1 MGIAD
6 RLRAIFAQPS
16 QSKQAPIV
24 YMNGVSGKGRRDRY
38 EDFAKEGY
46 KENAIVYRCV
56 NEIANGAAAVTFN
69 AFLDKDKIENHPILR
84 LLSRPNPRKAG
95 VEYFQSLY
103 AYILLSG
110 NAYGVYAGPDNAPP
124 RELYLLRPDRVRI
137 IPGETDIPK
146 GYDYI
151 INGQVRQ
158 TYPVQIDGRSEVKHF
173 SLWNPL
179 DDWYGLSP
187 LNAAAVDV
195 DQHNLAAQHNVGLLM
210 NGARPS
216 GAIIFKPKDETGM
229 GIQLTESQRQ
239 QLISDMESRFS
250 GTKNVARPMLLEGD
264 FDWKEMSLSPKDM
277 DFLELKNM
285 AAKDIA
291 LCFGVPGQL
300 VGIPDNQT
308 YSNVAEARLALYEE
322 TIIPM
327 LRRVESD
334 INEWLVPL
342 YREPSLRVAYD
353 IDSIPAIAER
363 RRRVYENVVQGVNA
377 GIISRNEARDR
388 LGLTAV
394 EGADDLY
401 IPANLF
407 PLGKVA
413 PIDAGMPEK
422 AYEEAYGEKRIIEI
436 YPDGE
441 PVPENLPAAYRPH
454 GSYRMCHNCGYYEDD
469 YCELFDAEV
478 RDRYVCNDWISHTD
492 DRAEKAEIDLKPTEA
507 MAEEAA
513 RALQWRKEGNVG
525 GTLVGVARANQLVN
539 RENLSESTV
548 LRMYS
553 FFARHEVDKQ
563 AEGFRPGEDG
573 YPSPG
578 RVAWGLWGGDP
589 GFSWARAKRRQIM
602 ADDKAVTVKVGDFV
616 EWDSSGG
623 MARGRITRIVRS
635 GTLKVPGTDF
645 TLNAT
650 EDDPAVLIRIYG
662 KDKDGKWAATT
673 TIVGHRVST
682 LTKIP
687 DLD

>member
-454 GSYRMCHNCGYYEDD
+454 GSYRMCHNCGYYDDD

>member
-413 PIDAGMPEK
+413 PIDAGTPEK

-454 GSYRMCHNCGYYEDD
+454 GSYRMCHNCGYYDDD